1 MTTKQEIEVNVPF
14 YSKEFIENP
23 YPFYERIQRE
33 NPIQW
38 VSTIREKGWFITG
51 YHEAKL
57 VLTNPQFQVRTP
69 LPRHTYEYK
78 HMKQV
83 QKNMML
89 YQNEE
94 NHKRIR
100 RLFQKP
106 FAQQMVENLRPLIS
120 KTIDS
125 LLEQVKDQKEFDVM
139 QDFSYPLPS
148 FIIAEMLGI
157 PNDDREKIKNWTNE
171 LLSVI
176 DLTRTK
182 KTLYKGNERANELI
196 HYFQQLLQERKG
208 KPKHDLISKCAAS
221 TDLTEDEMISQLILL
236 MVAGHETTVNLI
248 ANSILNLIKYEEER
262 YKLMRNPELI
272 SSAIEECLRFES
284 PTQITARYA
293 TEDMTIGEE
302 TVRRGYQVYV
312 ALGAANRDPNI
323 FKEPHRFQIDRH
335 PNPHLSFGSGI
346 HFCLG
351 SQLAR
356 LEAQMAI
363 QRFFEFFPNPVIH
376 ESTLSWRRLIGFRAL
391 QSLRV
396 GV

>member
-1 MTTKQEIEVNVPF
+1 MSTKQRIEVNVPF

-23 YPFYERIQRE
+23 YPFYKRIQRD

-38 VSTIREKGWFITG
+38 VSTIREKGWLITG
-51 YHEAKL
+51 YNEAKL

-69 LPRHTYEYK
+69 LPRHTNEYK
-78 HMKQV
+78 HMKQI

-89 YQNEE
+89 YQNQED
-94 NHKRIR
+94 HKRIR
-100 RLFQKP
+100 RLFQKS
-106 FAQQMVENLRPLIS
+106 FAQQMIEKLQPMIS
-120 KTIDS
+120 KTIDD
-125 LLEQVKDQKEFDVM
+125 LLEQVKDQQEFDVIL
-139 QDFSYPLPS
+139 DFAFPLPS

-157 PNDDREKIKNWTNE
+157 PKCDREKIKNWTNE

-182 KTLYKGNERANELI
+182 QTLYKGNERANELI

-208 KPKHDLISKCAAS
+208 KPKHDLISECAAS
-221 TDLTEDEMISQLILL
+221 TDLTEDEMVSQLILL

-248 ANSILNLIKYEEER
+248 ANSILTLVKEEEER
-262 YKLMRNPELI
+262 NKLIRNPELI

-293 TEDMTIGEE
+293 TEDITIGDE
-302 TVRRGYQVYV
+302 TIRRGYQVYI
-312 ALGAANRDPNI
+312 ALGAANRDPNV
-323 FKEPHRFQIDRH
+323 FEDPHRFQIDRH
-335 PNPHLSFGSGI
+335 PNPHLSFGAGI

-356 LEAQMAI
+356 LEAQMAV
-363 QRFFEFFPNPVIH
+363 QRFFEFFPNPDIH
-376 ESTLSWRRLIGFRAL
+376 EATISWRRLIGFRAL

-396 GV
+396 